1 MIKRVGIG
9 IFILGLIISVVT
21 TVNMVTRDEVVDIAD
36 NEVPRNEHT
45 YMAWTPAIG
54 LAMMLIG
61 GGVIFYGVKREEK
74 TTVRERR

>member
-21 TVNMVTRDEVVDIAD
+21 SVNMLTRDEVVDIAD

-45 YMAWTPAIG
+45 YMVWTPVIG
-54 LAMMLIG
+54 VIVMFIG
-61 GGVIFYGVKREEK
+61 GGLGLYGARRDNR

>member
-21 TVNMVTRDEVVDIAD
+21 SVNMLTRDEVVDISD

-54 LAMMLIG
+54 LAVMLIG
-61 GGVIFYGVKREEK
+61 GGLGFYGARREDR

>member
-45 YMAWTPAIG
+45 YMVWTPAIG
-54 LAMMLIG
+54 LAVMLIG
-61 GGVIFYGVKREEK
+61 GGLGFYGARREDR

>member
-21 TVNMVTRDEVVDIAD
+21 TVNMVTRDDVMDIAD
-36 NEVPRNEHT
+36 NEIHRNENT
-45 YMAWTPAIG
+45 YMVWTPVIG
-54 LAMMLIG
+54 LIVMFIG
-61 GGVIFYGVKREEK
+61 GGLGLYGARREDR